1 MRFLLSEQVSEISDP
16 VRSKF
21 AMVVPVIEA
30 TLFALNSER
39 IARLGGLAQWTLAD
53 LAREYREGS
62 GDAGICFEYAVHD
75 AIARRD
81 GLIWPLASEVLERF
95 CGIPQGSESLLFG
108 PEKNGRIPVIE
119 SVENALTDD
128 SQLYVG
134 YRGRPPKLKRHVRTI
149 VRAFR
154 RPDDRTGLP
163 RSMRGAWKADLF
175 LGNHAVDNWVGTSVK
190 IKRAALE
197 GAPGLRIGIYPKT
210 HARDDPRRD
219 EILNLILLPLPYD
232 GEFMEL
238 FYKSFYLVRAFLD
251 ADARLPAEVRLPDAE
266 DRYICRELESRR
278 VFPILAVVEV
288 LREMSQRDLLKDEGM
303 AEVTPTAALSIE
315 AGLESDPPPLPDSE
329 FVSLSPVAEERTGES

>member
-1 MRFLLSEQVSEISDP
+1 MRILLSEQLSEISDP

-30 TLFALNSER
+30 TLFALNGER
-39 IARLGGLAQWTLAD
+39 VARLGGLAEWTLAD

-75 AIARRD
+75 AIARQD
-81 GLIWPLASEVLERF
+81 PLIWPLASEVLERY
-95 CGIPQGSESLLFG
+95 CSIPEGSESLLFG
-108 PEKNGRIPVIE
+108 PEKDGRIPVIE

-154 RPDDRTGLP
+154 RPDDQTGLP
-163 RSMRGAWKADLF
+163 RSMRGVWKADLF
-175 LGNHAVDNWVGTSVK
+175 LGNHTVDNWVGTSVK
-190 IKRAALE
+190 INRASLE

-210 HARDDPRRD
+210 HARDDPRKD
-219 EILNLILLPLPYD
+219 EVLNLVLLPLPYD
-232 GEFMEL
+232 GDFMEL

-251 ADARLPAEVRLPDAE
+251 ADGRVPAEVRLPDAE
-266 DRYICRELESRR
+266 DRYICRELEARR
-278 VFPILAVVEV
+278 TFPILAVVEV
-288 LREMSQRDLLKDEGM
+288 LREMSQRDLLKDENVR
-303 AEVTPTAALSIE
+303 EVRPTAAVSIE
-315 AGLESDPPPLPDSE
+315 AGLESEPSPLPDSE
-329 FVSLSPVAEERTGES
+329 FVSLSPVAEERITEA